1 MKVPISNSLGSVM
14 LKFIEIRDTILA
26 EKINRKDSWKAST
39 SSSTLNTNKGR
50 SLNRNNNWSNKEK
63 SKSNKSLE
71 IVDFSVGNMVR

>member
-50 SLNRNNNWSNKEK
+50 SLNRNNN
-63 SKSNKSLE
+63 
-71 IVDFSVGNMVR
+71 